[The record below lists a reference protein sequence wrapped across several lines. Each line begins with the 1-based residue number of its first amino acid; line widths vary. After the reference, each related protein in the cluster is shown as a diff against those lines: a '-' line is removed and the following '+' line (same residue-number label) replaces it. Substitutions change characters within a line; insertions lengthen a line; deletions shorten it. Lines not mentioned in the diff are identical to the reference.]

1 MKYEKSSQ
9 NCWYIYGHIN
19 ATLVAQNK
27 FQTCYYPLAHLLP
40 LIFSE
45 IDVFWYKLEHR
56 AVKFIN
62 KNDISHFSKNW

>member
-1 MKYEKSSQ
+1 MKYKKSSQ
-9 NCWYIYGHIN
+9 NFWHIYGHTN

-27 FQTCYYPLAHLLP
+27 FQTCYYPLAHLL
-40 LIFSE
+40 LFIFSE
-45 IDVFWYKLEHR
+45 TNVFRYKLEHR